1 MTNAR
6 SIQGI
11 IVLILATFAAIWLG
25 ISIATDQTETIL
37 QVSAVI
43 VFIICL
49 SLGRKVWLLIPFMA
63 ALGLQLRIPGQP
75 SSLLVGQAIAFGF
88 STMLFLMRKLPFK
101 VAITELELWMIAI
114 SLCVLQVYLRNPVS
128 LNLFG
133 GSMVGGK
140 GYILYTAALVSA
152 IQLSVLIVPV
162 SDLRWILRVSIVG
175 GILGSM
181 LSILGNFIPALG
193 YMLGSSYQRGDELN
207 YDNDNAIVDPG
218 AATRVSSLSN
228 LSSNLSLWISS
239 YISPLRALIRPLWAL
254 LIIVAVSA
262 SLLSGFR
269 NSVATVGLTF
279 LIGIAYRS
287 GITGLILS
295 SLTACGALALL
306 AVVNVITPLPPN
318 IQRALTFL
326 PGTWEERYKLDA
338 EASSEWR
345 FEIWREVLLTDRWIQ
360 NKWLG
365 DGLGFS
371 ARDLAAQINERKGTR
386 AGISGF
392 DSQREA
398 ILASGEYHSG
408 PVATIRVIGYIGL
421 ILFLA
426 AQIRLA
432 VHAHRQI
439 LRCRG
444 TEWLPLALFIGIPM
458 VYGPLF
464 FVFIFGDFKT
474 NGVLF
479 LLAAGMIRLLENN
492 LPLPAWIKAT
502 RIPQKI
508 TSPQPEEGPT
518 PFRRSAFKP

>member
-75 SSLLVGQAIAFGF
+75 SSLLLGQAIAFGF
-88 STMLFLMRKLPFK
+88 STMMFLMRKLPFK
-101 VAITELELWMIAI
+101 VAITEMEFWMIAI

-128 LNLFG
+128 VNLFG
-133 GSMVGGK
+133 SSMVGGK
-140 GYILYTAALVSA
+140 GYILYIAALVSGF
-152 IQLSVLIVPV
+152 QLCILIVPA

-175 GILGSM
+175 GILGSV

-207 YDNDNAIVDPG
+207 YDDDNAIVDPG
-218 AATRVSSLSN
+218 AATRVSSLSS

-279 LIGIAYRS
+279 LICIVYRS

-295 SLTACGALALL
+295 SLAACGALALL
-306 AVVNVITPLPPN
+306 AVVNIITPLPPN
-318 IQRALTFL
+318 MQRALTFL
-326 PGTWEERYKLDA
+326 PGTWEERYKVDA
-338 EASSEWR
+338 EGSSEWR
-345 FEIWREVLLTDRWIQ
+345 YEIWREALLTDRWIQ

-371 ARDLAAQINERKGTR
+371 ARDLAAQVNDRKGTR

-392 DSQREA
+392 DAQRES
-398 ILASGEYHSG
+398 ILASGDYHSG
-408 PVATIRVIGYIGL
+408 PVSTIRVIGYFGL
-421 ILFLA
+421 SLFLI

-439 LRCRG
+439 IRCQG
-444 TEWLPLALFIGIPM
+444 TEWLPLALFIGIPII
-458 VYGPLF
+458 YGPLF
-464 FVFIFGDFKT
+464 FVLIFGEFKT
-474 NGVLF
+474 STSAF
-479 LLAAGMIRLLENN
+479 LMSLGMLRMLENN
-492 LPLPAWIKAT
+492 LPLPTYAK
-502 RIPQKI
+502 RIRLPYLL
-508 TSPQPEEGPT
+508 QPANHE
-518 PFRRSAFKP
+518 RL